1 MSVKTITIYH
11 ALYDTGELADGNI
24 IGVET
29 EHNLFS
35 GELNRSKYEITVRA
49 SLPGNLYPLYA
60 IHCGEV
66 KYFNANTHRTGLTIS
81 GTIYNNEIDNTWIV
95 VYAEV
100 SQYEARKAKIFTE
113 NEDARLFLSNS
124 LIDFEKNGSY
134 LEQSDNF
141 DFYDISIN
149 TGAMSDEFF
158 TYGSTYS
165 PTCSIEMMPTDKVTQ
180 GNWIRIEFKV
190 YGVWQNFGVFYIK
203 EPPENTSEYILVE
216 GIGML
221 EYIGSTFIPVTH
233 IISIKKAVEYLWET
247 FGVPLTFDFDV
258 YDSSLANYYNN
269 SSVVLPSEAI
279 EKTNTDSNTGA
290 EWSSWV
296 FEMGSDDLR
305 SVLSKMSLGLYS
317 NVVERNGFLIVTHND
332 WRDYKETELFT
343 DDNCVSEP
351 IQKLDAYYSPD
362 RVKIICE
369 KMAWNKN
376 WDLASYVVGAE
387 AGVQFLNDKVQDDTK
402 NIIYY
407 PLGIYTENGGYCE
420 VQPLAPQQWGNQNFA
435 KYDLNSLAGELG
447 LKIPFYYYPIDT
459 EINGYSPFI
468 YAGSCIQLEI
478 NGVVRNIYVGNLNLS
493 WSGGMFSMSISTPG
507 DIDIQGVDASSSSTS
522 SGGVS
527 SSSSGSVS
535 IGLATSIQNATIF
548 NDGVI
553 EGRKIAESTIQNSNI
568 ADSTIEGSKIKDST
582 ITGGKIANATIENS
596 NIKDGTIDGSKL
608 TNSIF
613 SNGKIQGSAIDGS
626 TFTKGT
632 INGSAINGSTFE
644 KGQISGTAINTSTFE
659 NGSISGSKIDASK
672 FSDGVI
678 SGTAI
683 DTSTFTNGSI
693 SGSVIDSSTLTNI
706 PYASIDDA
714 FVNNLKTQALDA
726 AYANIDF
733 SNVKT
738 QVVGT
743 EIIKDSA
750 ITDAKISD
758 LSANKITAGTFDA
771 SKATIINLNA
781 SSINTGELIVGG
793 VKLNIT
799 DNTAEIDGSDI
810 KDGTITLSGLS
821 QDVKDIIDGAIET
834 FTTDSIPTLNNYP
847 TSSWQEKDYDR
858 HVGDIV
864 YVINPASQAD
874 GFSYRFAKDSNGTYS
889 WVLIKDSDVT
899 KALQELITVQGDIS
913 GLKAFESTTTSWI
926 SNTDEELSSLKG
938 RTTALETDIGTKV
951 DSNVFNEVKQT
962 VDNNTA
968 SITGLSTTVSKKADN
983 STVSALAQRTS
994 NVEQDLSGFK
1004 TTVSE
1009 TYTTINDFNALEI
1022 GVRNIITNSETLDS
1036 SEHMTFSFGLS
1047 YKGSR
1052 LTYKNNQL
1060 VG

>member
-113 NEDARLFLSNS
+113 NEDARLFVSNS

-141 DFYDISIN
+141 DFYDISIS
-149 TGAMSDEFF
+149 TGAMSEEFF

-221 EYIGSTFIPVTH
+221 EYIGSRFIPLTH

-279 EKTNTDSNTGA
+279 EKTYTDSKTLA
-290 EWSSWV
+290 EWSGW
-296 FEMGSDDLR
+296 ELKTGTDDLR

-317 NVVERNGFLIVTHND
+317 NVVERNGLLIVTHND

-369 KMAWNKN
+369 KMAWNKTWN
-376 WDLASYVVGAE
+376 VASYVDGAE
-387 AGVQFLNDKVQDDTK
+387 AEVQFLNDKVQDDTK

-420 VQPLAPQQWGNQNFA
+420 VQQLAQQQWGNQNFA

-596 NIKDGTIDGSKL
+596 NIKDGSIEGSKL
-608 TNSIF
+608 SNSIF

-626 TFTKGT
+626 TF
-632 INGSAINGSTFE
+632 
-644 KGQISGTAINTSTFE
+644 E
-659 NGSISGSKIDASK
+659 NGTISGSSIDTSK
-672 FSDGVI
+672 FTNGQI

-693 SGSVIDSSTLTNI
+693 SGSAIDSSTLTNI

-714 FVNNLKTQALDA
+714 FIENLKTKALDA

-847 TSSWQEKDYDR
+847 TSSWQENDYDR

-938 RTTALETDIGTKV
+938 RTTTLETDIGTKV
-951 DSNVFNEVKQT
+951 DSSVFNEVKQT

-1022 GVRNIITNSETLDS
+1022 GGRNIIQNSETLS
-1036 SEHMTFSFGLS
+1036 SNEHMLFSLQ
-1047 YKGSR
+1047 
-1052 LTYKNNQL
+1052 LTYKNDTLTYENNQL
-1060 VG
+1060 VL